1 MPGKDRNNSACL
13 KCAHE
18 RIANEILM
26 LLRSQKKQNREVSM
40 YEPVGVDKEGNEIC
54 MIDLMEADIED
65 VDVQIARQQEMKKMR
80 EVFFNCLSE
89 KEKTVVQMRYGI
101 FGNREY
107 TQREIADWIGIS
119 RSYVSRIE
127 KSALEKMRAGME
139 EKW

>member
-1 MPGKDRNNSACL
+1 
-13 KCAHE
+13 
-18 RIANEILM
+18 
-26 LLRSQKKQNREVSM
+26 M
-40 YEPVGVDKEGNEIC
+40 YEPVGIDKEGNEIC
-54 MIDLMEADIED
+54 MIDLMEADTED
-65 VDVQIARQQEMKKMR
+65 VDVQIARQQEVKKMR

-89 KEKTVVQMRYGI
+89 KEKVVVQMRYGI

-139 EKW
+139 EK

>member
-1 MPGKDRNNSACL
+1 
-13 KCAHE
+13 
-18 RIANEILM
+18 
-26 LLRSQKKQNREVSM
+26 M